1 MWHKTDTSAKLF
13 SSSRNFENR
22 LNQLS
27 EILNATTPD
36 IISNSKLFLDIHIA
50 CASHLYVLSVEK
62 NTTNSQIWIYFSTV

>member
-36 IISNSKLFLDIHIA
+36 NISNFLDIHIA

-62 NTTNSQIWIYFSTV
+62 NTTNSQIWIYFSTI